1 MQIPRKTYTQEIS
14 LTSITK
20 LALRATALAAFT
32 MVSASAFADF
42 DANIELD
49 SKYQNNDRGA
59 SQSGRVELNASKKM
73 GTKYFI
79 AGRASYLSH
88 PSGTADTD
96 DLWAQI
102 GTDMVDIKLGRFE
115 AANLFQTPG
124 DIIVE
129 YAGFSPYQANVLR
142 GRQGAGNNGSAPF
155 HAAVTMQLGGGLSF
169 ELSGVSTKSTNQATG
184 LRPVL
189 NYANGP
195 LHLAVGVESIRY
207 ADTAATAAGTTTVC
221 GTTVGSICTTTVT
234 SAATAGAGGTRRTGF
249 GLTGDYNFGG
259 FTLYGN
265 YAAGKSNAGLKQS
278 TFALMA
284 GIGNLTLASVFGKA
298 EVAGAED
305 AKVTTFWAAYAIP
318 FFDVPNAKITPAVS
332 LSKGS
337 GSNTAK
343 DATGVSVRVNYAF

>member
-207 ADTAATAAGTTTVC
+207 ADTAVTTTVNTFDP
-221 GTTVGSICTTTVT
+221 TTFVITSTSTTATTKGS
-234 SAATAGAGGTRRTGF
+234 RRTGF

-265 YAAGKSNAGLKQS
+265 YAAGKSDAGLKQS